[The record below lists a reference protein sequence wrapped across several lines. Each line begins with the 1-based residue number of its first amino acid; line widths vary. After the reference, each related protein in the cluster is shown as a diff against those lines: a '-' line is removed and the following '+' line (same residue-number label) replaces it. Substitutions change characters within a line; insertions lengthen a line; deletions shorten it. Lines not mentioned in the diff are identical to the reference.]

1 METLISYKNSYSDFK
16 QSYQVQLEHAK
27 GQLKYG
33 IRYGENYRLPLDE
46 KKVVFYLSNNDQRME
61 CLLKVMEAFVKFNLD
76 QEYTIKVIF
85 GAKLDK
91 NLIPKAFQKYIEHP
105 SDAEAQEDLAT
116 AKYLLS
122 GESLPKYF
130 VRKEGQNVIRFF
142 DEFHKEENNRLELAQ
157 NKLSWLINSTFVFT
171 EDAKSAEYLSDNPYF
186 MELQGKV
193 EQFSEDIIRSKEE
206 IIDHILNLIKN
217 IF

>member
-91 NLIPKAFQKYIEHP
+91 NLIPKVFQKYIEHP

-142 DEFHKEENNRLELAQ
+142 DEFHKE
-157 NKLSWLINSTFVFT
+157 K
-171 EDAKSAEYLSDNPYF
+171 
-186 MELQGKV
+186 
-193 EQFSEDIIRSKEE
+193 
-206 IIDHILNLIKN
+206 IIDLS
-217 IF
+217 

>member
-91 NLIPKAFQKYIEHP
+91 NLIPKVFQKYIEHP

-157 NKLSWLINSTFVFT
+157 NKLSWLIVLL
-171 EDAKSAEYLSDNPYF
+171 YLQRMQRVPSIYR
-186 MELQGKV
+186 
-193 EQFSEDIIRSKEE
+193 II
-206 IIDHILNLIKN
+206 HILWNYKVKLSNFLRILYGRKKKS
-217 IF
+217 